1 MTAPFHTVASAL
13 EQRGRVRFFGSN
25 QLRAACP
32 VCGGRNTN
40 TFSAKAGETGA
51 VLVKCWKS
59 DCTPEQVARAL
70 GLEIAD
76 LFPPREREPGKPAS
90 APRRVGMLP
99 PMQALELIAAE
110 TFLVLVAAE
119 NLANGFTLTDTDRER
134 LRAAAARIQY
144 LTDET
149 RR

>member
-1 MTAPFHTVASAL
+1 MSNPFHIVASAL

-32 VCGGRNTN
+32 VCGQRNTN
-40 TFSAKAGETGA
+40 TFSAKAGDTGA

-59 DCTPEQVARAL
+59 DCTPAQIADAL
-70 GLEIAD
+70 GLEVTD
-76 LFPPREREPGKPAS
+76 LFPPREREAGKPAS

-99 PMQALELIAAE
+99 PMQALELIASE
-110 TFLVLVAAE
+110 TFLVMVAAE
-119 NLANGFTLTDTDRER
+119 NLANGHSLTDTDRQR
-134 LRAAAARIQY
+134 LRDAAARIQY
-144 LTDET
+144 LTDEV

>member
-1 MTAPFHTVASAL
+1 MTDPFHTLASAL

-32 VCGGRNTN
+32 ACGGSNTN
-40 TFSAKAGETGA
+40 TFSAKPGDTGA

-59 DCTPEQVARAL
+59 DCTPEQIAHAL

-76 LFPPREREPGKPAS
+76 LFPPRERDGKTSSP
-90 APRRVGMLP
+90 PRRVGMLP

-110 TFLVLVAAE
+110 TFLILVASE
-119 NLANGFTLTDTDRER
+119 NLANGYTLSDADRER

-144 LTDET
+144 LTDEV